1 MGHFSVLGA
10 HLHQVHVSRFDPKVP
25 HFSRKFPPVAA
36 KRKRDTQDQERV
48 SLPSAHCA
56 LRTARVHPGSL
67 MGVT

>member
-1 MGHFSVLGA
+1 MVDVSVLNYPLSESVLFYIYESSAAYG
-10 HLHQVHVSRFDPKVP
+10 P
-25 HFSRKFPPVAA
+25 HIPAA

-67 MGVT
+67 MGET